1 MKQLWQVMM
10 KDFQGECFTKKEVG
24 VYGILVP
31 LGFIGL
37 VIVERWAETVM
48 GL

>member
-10 KDFQGECFTKKEVG
+10 KDFQGECFTRKDILA
-24 VYGILVP
+24 YGILVP

-37 VIVERWAETVM
+37 VLVENWTKTLM

>member
-1 MKQLWQVMM
+1 MKQLWQIMM
-10 KDFQGECFTKKEVG
+10 KDFQGECFTRKEMG

-37 VIVERWAETVM
+37 VIVERWTETLM

>member
-1 MKQLWQVMM
+1 MKKLWQVMM
-10 KDFQGECFTKKEVG
+10 KDFQGECFTKKDVV
-24 VYGILVP
+24 VYGGLVP

-37 VIVERWAETVM
+37 VIVERCVETLI

>member
-1 MKQLWQVMM
+1 MM
-10 KDFQGECFTKKEVG
+10 KDFQGECFTGKEMV

-37 VIVERWAETVM
+37 VIAERWAEILM
-48 GL
+48 AL

>member
-10 KDFQGECFTKKEVG
+10 KDFQGECFTKKEVV
-24 VYGILVP
+24 VYGGLVP

-37 VIVERWAETVM
+37 VIVERWAETLM